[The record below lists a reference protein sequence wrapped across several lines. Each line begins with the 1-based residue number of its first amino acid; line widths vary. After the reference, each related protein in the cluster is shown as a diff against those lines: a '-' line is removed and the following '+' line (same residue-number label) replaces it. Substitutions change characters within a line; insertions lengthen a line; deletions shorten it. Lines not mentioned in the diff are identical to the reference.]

1 MTFQSSA
8 GIAAL
13 LLMTATAA
21 AQTPPAQD
29 ADHNAHHQPAETAKP
44 AQANGPAMMGG
55 GSAGMMGGGMMMGQG
70 MGGPGG
76 MMQGGGFADPSGYL
90 GSLKG
95 ELAITAQQDKAWND
109 YADVVK
115 GTAEQMRTVHKGM
128 YQSMGTQSWQ
138 QRRDAMNQM
147 FAARQQAYGKVHDAA
162 TQLTAVL
169 DDAQK
174 AKAQQSLPGLA
185 ARGHSMMQ
193 GR

>member
-1 MTFQSSA
+1 MTFQLRA
-8 GIAAL
+8 GIAAF
-13 LLMTATAA
+13 LLMAATAA
-21 AQTPPAQD
+21 AQTPTAQD
-29 ADHNAHHQPAETAKP
+29 ADHDAHHPPAEAAKP
-44 AQANGPAMMGG
+44 APANGPAMMGS
-55 GSAGMMGGGMMMGQG
+55 GSANMMGGGMMGQG

-76 MMQGGGFADPSGYL
+76 MMQGGGFADPTGYL
-90 GSLKG
+90 GSLKS

-115 GTAEQMRTVHKGM
+115 ATADQMRALHKGM
-128 YQSMGTQSWQ
+128 YQSMGSQSWP
-138 QRRDAMNQM
+138 QRRDAMDQM
-147 FAARQQAYGKVHDAA
+147 FAARQQAYAKVHDAA
-162 TQLTAVL
+162 RQLTAVL